1 MRIAVIDEN
10 AARAAIIEQGLAEA
24 GETEVFVISERHGL
38 ARAIEALDPDVVL
51 IDLGNPSRDM
61 LEEYFAVSRA
71 VARPVAMFVDQ
82 SDDESIGNAIEAGVS
97 AYIVDGMTSARIKP
111 ILNLAVRRFKAFSRL
126 QNELQ
131 QARSALADR
140 DIIEKAKRILME
152 KRGMSE
158 PDAHS
163 MLRKYAMNSNKRL
176 ADVADAIVMAET
188 MLGGE

>member
-10 AARAAIIEQGLAEA
+10 AARAAIIEQGLSEA

-131 QARSALADR
+131 QARSELADR
-140 DIIEKAKRILME
+140 DIIEKAKKLLMK
-152 KRGMSE
+152 KRGLAE
-158 PDAHS
+158 PDAHA

-176 ADVADAIVMAET
+176 ADVADAILMAEN

>member
-1 MRIAVIDEN
+1 LRIAVVDEN

-24 GETEVFVISERHGL
+24 GETDVFVISQRHGL
-38 ARAIEALDPDVVL
+38 ARAIETLAPDVVL

-82 SDDESIGNAIEAGVS
+82 SDDKSIEDAIEAGVS
-97 AYIVDGMTSARIKP
+97 AYIVDGMKSARIKP
-111 ILNLAVRRFKAFSRL
+111 ILNLAVRRFNAFSRL

-131 QARSALADR
+131 EARDALSEKS
-140 DIIEKAKRILME
+140 IIDMAKRILMD

-158 PDAHS
+158 PEAHA
-163 MLRKYAMNSNKRL
+163 MLRKHAMNSNKRL
-176 ADVADAIVMAET
+176 ADVADAMVTADK
-188 MLGGE
+188 MLGDG